1 MIIRYRTYSFAV
13 GTTTYT
19 DVVANEFVDDVD
31 QQGNFVKRRSKK
43 VRRIMLKGMLQGA
56 DAGELSSKVNEF
68 ESAFSIDGGDF
79 TVTSPSGV
87 IVCSIQPSQTATG
100 LRVTA
105 MSYPENPPV
114 EWVHRRTFQVDLE
127 CEIVLESANA
137 GGVSGADEYSQQIS
151 YTGTG
156 GPRFVVIPTMDG
168 PPVKQELARLT
179 PCFCTQ
185 QGQAS
190 GRARQLVQ
198 PAPIYPEHEHLDM
211 RQISFDHKGGVSW
224 QYFFEKTGPF
234 G

>member
-19 DVVANEFVDDVD
+19 DIVTNEFVDDVD
-31 QQGNFVKRRSKK
+31 QQGKFVKRRAKK
-43 VRRIMLKGMLQGA
+43 VRRITLKGMLQGA
-56 DAGELSSKVNEF
+56 DAAALSQAVTTF
-68 ESAFSIDGGDF
+68 ESAFSVDGGDF
-79 TVTSPSGV
+79 TVTAPSGV
-87 IVCSIQPSQTATG
+87 VVCSILPSDTATG

-127 CEIVLESANA
+127 CELATESPNA
-137 GGVSGADEYSQQIS
+137 GGVSGADEYSQVIE
-151 YTGTG
+151 YTGDG
-156 GPRFVVIPTMDG
+156 GPRFHIQEVMQG
-168 PPVKQELARLT
+168 PPIKSLLVEQTK
-179 PCFCTQ
+179 CYCVQ
-185 QGQAS
+185 QGSAS

-198 PAPIYPEHEHLDM
+198 PAPIYPQDEQTSM
-211 RQISFDHKGGVSW
+211 RKVVFDHKGGVSW